1 AYLFLAICPP
11 FYEIITG
18 LALGGQVTVPL
29 IIRLSM
35 GVKASM
41 RGVNK
46 TPPPIP
52 AITAMMAMVKLSRK
66 NPKVKRAT
74 LFRDIPPGGVSAP
87 FDMSARAIYDRVT
100 TTHNVVNSS
109 QGDLSSFF
117 TFSL

>member
-1 AYLFLAICPP
+1 MVLSHDIN
-11 FYEIITG
+11 IG
-18 LALGGQVTVPL
+18 DL

-66 NPKVKRAT
+66 NPKVKRAK
-74 LFRDIPPGGVSAP
+74 LFRDTPPRG
-87 FDMSARAIYDRVT
+87 
-100 TTHNVVNSS
+100 
-109 QGDLSSFF
+109 
-117 TFSL
+117 

>member
-1 AYLFLAICPP
+1 MVLSHDIN
-11 FYEIITG
+11 IG
-18 LALGGQVTVPL
+18 DL

-66 NPKVKRAT
+66 NPKVKRAK
-74 LFRDIPPGGVSAP
+74 LFRDTPPG
-87 FDMSARAIYDRVT
+87 MSL
-100 TTHNVVNSS
+100 
-109 QGDLSSFF
+109 G
-117 TFSL
+117 SL